1 MRITKLETIN
11 LKEFPNILWVRLH
24 TDEGVMG
31 LGETFVGAP
40 AVAAHLHDFCAPKL
54 IGKDPSQIEEL
65 TRQMRGYLGW
75 RGSGVETRAASAV
88 NIALWDLAGKA
99 LGVPLHQLL
108 GGKARD
114 SIRAYNTCAGPMY
127 ARGGKSMKS
136 DNWGVSSGGRY
147 EDLAL
152 TLSDAG
158 ELAQSLIEEQ
168 GITGMKIWPFD
179 PYAEATNGNYISGP
193 EMQKALEPFEK
204 IRAAVGDKMDI
215 MVEFHSLW
223 DVPTAIKIARALE
236 TYNTFW
242 HEDPI
247 RIDSMSSLAAY
258 ADKSKAPA
266 CVSETLGSR
275 WGYRDLLEAGV
286 HGVIN
291 VDLSWCGG
299 ISEAHKIAHM
309 AETWDC
315 PFTAHD
321 CTGPIVLT
329 ASTHLT
335 CVAPNALVQEMVR
348 AYYYEWY
355 PQLVTH
361 LPTLKDGMLSPPEGP
376 GLGLELL
383 PDLHKRADATVQIS
397 DSNSI

>member
-1 MRITKLETIN
+1 MHITQIETIRVG
-11 LKEFPNILWVRLH
+11 EFPNILWVRLH
-24 TDEGVMG
+24 TDEGLTG
-31 LGETFVGAP
+31 LGETFVGAA
-40 AVAAHLHDFCAPKL
+40 AVETHLHDFAPSRL

-99 LGVPLHQLL
+99 LGVPVHQLL
-108 GGKARD
+108 GGKARN

-127 ARGGKSMKS
+127 ARGGKSLKS
-136 DNWGVSSGGRY
+136 DNWGVGASGRY

-152 TLSDAG
+152 AQADAG
-158 ELAQSLIEEQ
+158 ELALSLIEEQ

-179 PYAEATNGNYISGP
+179 PAAEASNGSYISGADLR
-193 EMQKALEPFEK
+193 KALEPFEK
-204 IRAAVGDKMDI
+204 IRAAVGDAMDI

-223 DVPTAIKIARALE
+223 DVPSAIRIARALE
-236 TYNTFW
+236 PYDSFW

-258 ADKSKAPA
+258 ADKSRAPVCA
-266 CVSETLGSR
+266 SETLGSR
-275 WGYRDLLEAGV
+275 WGFRDLLEAGV
-286 HGVIN
+286 HGVVN

-299 ISEAHKIAHM
+299 ISEAARIAAM

-321 CTGPIVLT
+321 CTGPVVLT

-355 PQLVTH
+355 PQLVTA
-361 LPTLKDGMLSPPEGP
+361 LPVLKDGALSPPDGP

-383 PDLHKRADATVQIS
+383 PDLHKRADATVRIS
-397 DSNSI
+397 DAA